1 MHKQL
6 DPLLCLDRLFWLF
19 RQSRVFCLIGL
30 AEFLPAC
37 SRLLWPPR
45 LNRR

>member
-6 DPLLCLDRLFWLF
+6 DPLLCLDRLF
-19 RQSRVFCLIGL
+19 RQSRVFCLVGL
-30 AEFLPAC
+30 AGFLPAC
-37 SRLLWPPR
+37 SRLPWPPR